1 MENLEKQE
9 GGFVLRPGRIE
20 AAYFFGH
27 IDGTFFCLRHELT
40 LNSVIAVPWPV
51 GLIVLGVR

>member
-51 GLIVLGVR
+51 GLIVLGV